1 MIENIVYVDES
12 QIVGDIP
19 IQSYVELYKI
29 YSYRFYFEHN
39 MSISVTVNYHIQA
52 QLVALL

>member
-1 MIENIVYVDES
+1 MIESAVYVGES

-19 IQSYVELYKI
+19 MQSYVELYEI
-29 YSYRFYFEHN
+29 YSYSFDFEN
-39 MSISVTVNYHIQA
+39 KMNISVTVNYHIQA

>member
-1 MIENIVYVDES
+1 MDES
-12 QIVGDIP
+12 QIVGDTP

-29 YSYRFYFEHN
+29 YSYSFYFENN

-52 QLVALL
+52 RLVALL